1 MVSTA
6 LKPLPP
12 HVSIMWELV
21 RNIDAQAQAQNYCIR
36 ICILVAY
43 LGGTGGG
50 EACVHRA
57 VEIPPAEPEPLL
69 NLQP

>member
-36 ICILVAY
+36 ICILVAS
-43 LGGTGGG
+43 LGGMAGGLCAQSSG
-50 EACVHRA
+50 DPTSRT
-57 VEIPPAEPEPLL
+57 
-69 NLQP
+69 